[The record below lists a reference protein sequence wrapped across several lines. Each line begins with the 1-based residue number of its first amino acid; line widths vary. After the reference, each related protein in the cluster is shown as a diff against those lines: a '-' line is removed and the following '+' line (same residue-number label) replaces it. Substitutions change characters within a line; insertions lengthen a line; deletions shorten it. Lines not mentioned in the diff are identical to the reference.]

1 MAQAIVNE
9 QSQAFDARS
18 LSALRPL
25 TMDQVAEATGLHSS
39 TVSRAVN
46 GKYMATPMGIIEM
59 RKFFLRGV
67 ATEGGDEEV
76 AKTAVMNR
84 IRSIIEDE
92 DPAKPLSDQSIV
104 EILKKEHV
112 VVARR
117 TVAKYREELKIPG
130 TRERRKE
137 KIQ

>member
-46 GKYMATPMGIIEM
+46 GKYMATPMGVVEM
-59 RKFFLRGV
+59 RRFFMRGI
-67 ATEGGDEEV
+67 ATDGGGDM

-84 IRSIIEDE
+84 IRGIIEGE
-92 DPAKPLSDQSIV
+92 DPANPLSDQSIV